1 MVLRSS
7 RRSSPSVI
15 ERVVVDLL
23 LDRLVLA
30 EGLDDARLSN
40 ALKFIA
46 ASGPGT
52 DPTVLGQHYGYVLTH
67 LKPRLNTAAA
77 KAQQAGLDGNALTA
91 QFSAHANLKQLAQS
105 FVNQGKEQKPSQI
118 KSFSALAAK
127 NLADLLIQLS
137 GQDQQKDNAQVQ
149 QAQQTAQQ
157 AKAVAGGAINTAIKA
172 VSSAT

>member
-1 MVLRSS
+1 
-7 RRSSPSVI
+7 VI
-15 ERVVVDLL
+15 ERSVIDLL
-23 LDRLVLA
+23 LDKSVLA

-91 QFSAHANLKQLAQS
+91 QFSTHANLKQLAQA
-105 FVNQGKEQKPSQI
+105 FVNQGKDQKQSQI

-127 NLADLLIQLS
+127 NLADLLIQIS
-137 GQDQQKDNAQVQ
+137 GQDQQKDAAQVQ
-149 QAQQTAQQ
+149 QAQQSVQRTRS
-157 AKAVAGGAINTAIKA
+157 VAGRAINTAIQA
-172 VSSAT
+172 VKRAT